1 MSNYTLAVSWSGK
14 DALSDS
20 DAAKVISGADFNTEF
35 TTVQTAI
42 NSKSDLNGDSG
53 EVFSTSTAGSS
64 SNTTIAASTQYV
76 TSAISGMDTK
86 ANVLLASWPV
96 NSVYTSIVST
106 NPSSLFGGT
115 WVAFSEGRVLVGK
128 ASSGT
133 FSSAGDEGGHE
144 THTLTEAQ
152 MPTHDHANN
161 LRVEASTATLV
172 DTSKATSVASGTQLD
187 HITST
192 STSSTDTGDAGSGSA
207 HNNLQP
213 YIVVYFFK
221 RTA

>member
-1 MSNYTLAVSWSGK
+1 
-14 DALSDS
+14 
-20 DAAKVISGADFNTEF
+20 
-35 TTVQTAI
+35 
-42 NSKSDLNGDSG
+42 
-53 EVFSTSTAGSS
+53 
-64 SNTTIAASTQYV
+64 
-76 TSAISGMDTK
+76 MDTK

-133 FSSAGDEGGHE
+133 FDTVAATGGSE
-144 THTLTEAQ
+144 THALIEAELPSHTLTVSHTTVADRLYGG
-152 MPTHDHANN
+152 TDAN
-161 LRVEASTATLV
+161 RTRTDITGSASNET
-172 DTSKATSVASGTQLD
+172 
-187 HITST
+187 
-192 STSSTDTGDAGSGSA
+192 TSSTGSGTA

>member
-42 NSKSDLNGDSG
+42 NSKSNLNGDAG
-53 EVFSTSTAGSS
+53 EAFSTSTAGSS

-76 TSAISGMDTK
+76 TSAVSGMDTK

-133 FSSAGDEGGHE
+133 FDTAAATGGYE
-144 THTLTEAQ
+144 THTLSIAEMPSHSHSEEGTTAASESTGWYGGGQVGAIEAG
-152 MPTHDHANN
+152 
-161 LRVEASTATLV
+161 AT
-172 DTSKATSVASGTQLD
+172 TGT
-187 HITST
+187 T
-192 STSSTDTGDAGSGSA
+192 GSGSA

-213 YIVVYFFK
+213 YVVVYMWK
-221 RTA
+221 RTE